1 MAVTCTDKAVLCGN
15 HSEVRFPCAGRFCLT
30 KLCAPLRPV
39 SPSTTRCR
47 CTPTTATRWPCASC
61 SPPLTRT
68 KRCPRYHKS
77 NHFHCSLSGSAA
89 ARHKRYIVPMLSMS
103 IDFYV
108 RVFVRVYTSA
118 AQVKHAAS
126 KLAHVYQCTGCDS
139 FHTARVGKVRR
150 PVLLLCHSVCH
161 AMLTRAWTD
170 SGDRERRQR
179 EVHARH
185 GPASGPPVRRVRPHA
200 QDRRTRV
207 GGPPPQQRIRRQNA
221 RPRQCVFFL
230 SLGSLLYLVQRSPVC
245 PRVALL
251 LCVDS

>member
-1 MAVTCTDKAVLCGN
+1 MQTT
-15 HSEVRFPCAGRFCLT
+15 HTEVFVS
-30 KLCAPLRPV
+30 LRPV

-61 SPPLTRT
+61 SPPSTRT
-68 KRCPRYHKS
+68 KRWQMIGWVERGRSSFLP
-77 NHFHCSLSGSAA
+77 GSAA

-139 FHTARVGKVRR
+139 FHTARVGKVGRSHLMCL
-150 PVLLLCHSVCH
+150 PLCGPCRG
-161 AMLTRAWTD
+161 MLIRAWTD
-170 SGDRERRQR
+170 PGDRERFERQ
-179 EVHARH
+179 VHARH
-185 GPASGPPVRRVRPHA
+185 GSACGPPVRRVRPHA

-221 RPRQCVFFL
+221 HSRQCAFVLPLFL
-230 SLGSLLYLVQRSPVC
+230 VVGPLG
-245 PRVALL
+245 
-251 LCVDS
+251 